1 MGWKMMKRADK
12 IEKTKKMK
20 MMKSSDL
27 RVYKDNSRPV
37 IFDDK
42 RRKEKHKKQILQEG
56 ELY

>member
-1 MGWKMMKRADK
+1 MMKRADK